1 MITSFIRIV
10 NGYRVKFYRTVFCI
24 GISIDQITPE
34 YYKFKNY
41 RIIGNLKQEIYNHQ
55 KEKEVKN
62 IKENSKSLQVK
73 NYGKRARNKY

>member
-1 MITSFIRIV
+1 MISFIRIV
-10 NGYRVKFYRTVFCI
+10 KGYRVKFYRAFFCI

-34 YYKFKNY
+34 YYRFKNH
-41 RIIGNLKQEIYNHQ
+41 RIVGSLKQEIINHQ

-62 IKENSKSLQVK
+62 IKENAKSLQVK

>member
-1 MITSFIRIV
+1 MISFIKIV
-10 NGYRVKFYRTVFCI
+10 GGYRVKFYRAVFCI

-41 RIIGNLKQEIYNHQ
+41 RIIGNLKQEIINHQ